1 MKVHDVWRGNMG
13 KIVADLD
20 VSSAKKVVEA
30 KRGEMVNIGADLAA
44 SSDTHISRQN
54 KDNYAFLSQKPIFL
68 GVSERKKEL
77 GMVRVHGV
85 KEDLGLESIAGEDES
100 CLLLISTSEQL
111 QSLN

>member
-1 MKVHDVWRGNMG
+1 MKVHDVLRGNMG

-54 KDNYAFLSQKPIFL
+54 KDNY
-68 GVSERKKEL
+68 GVI
-77 GMVRVHGV
+77 G
-85 KEDLGLESIAGEDES
+85 DA
-100 CLLLISTSEQL
+100 
-111 QSLN
+111 